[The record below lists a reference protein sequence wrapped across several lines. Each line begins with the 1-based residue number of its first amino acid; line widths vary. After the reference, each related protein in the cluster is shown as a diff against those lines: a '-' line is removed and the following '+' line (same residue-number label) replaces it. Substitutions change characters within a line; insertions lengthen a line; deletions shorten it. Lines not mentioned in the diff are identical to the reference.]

1 MNKHENTN
9 TNSHSGRKKTVYK
22 TISIVSGIIAIL
34 AIIGVGIYLF
44 TMAQARREYAELS
57 EEIYIPTPA
66 PTAEPTPIPTPESSP
81 EPTPEPTP
89 EPVHIPVN
97 FEALQSINSDVI
109 AWVEVEGT
117 DIDYPVLYDT
127 SDDMYYLDH
136 TYRGTY
142 TTAGSIFIQDYNT
155 DDFSDF
161 NTVLYGHNMADRSM
175 FAQLHDFR
183 NSASFFE
190 ENDTIIIYTPDRK
203 LTYEIFAA
211 YRTNNLNILGN
222 YAVETAEDRE
232 AYLDHVYSHSEIA
245 RFDYNVDV
253 TEADRIIT
261 LSTCIGHDSYRYVV
275 QGVLVSEEAGV
286 QGE

>member
-1 MNKHENTN
+1 MNKHENN
-9 TNSHSGRKKTVYK
+9 TTPNGRKRAYKTV
-22 TISIVSGIIAIL
+22 SIVSGIIAVL
-34 AIIGVGIYLF
+34 AVIGVAIYLIS
-44 TMAQARREYAELS
+44 MGQARREYAELS
-57 EEIYIPTPA
+57 QEIYIPTPSPA
-66 PTAEPTPIPTPESSP
+66 PSAEPTPVPTPESSP

-97 FEALQSINSDVI
+97 FDSLRSINSDVI

-142 TTAGSIFIQDYNT
+142 TAAGSIFIQDYNT

-161 NTVLYGHNMADRSM
+161 NTVLYGHNMADRTM
-175 FAQLHDFR
+175 FAQLHNFR
-183 NSASFFE
+183 NDASFFE
-190 ENDTIIIYTPDRK
+190 ENDTIIIYTPDSK

-222 YAVETAEDRE
+222 YPVGTAEERE
-232 AYLDHVYSHSEIA
+232 DYIDHIYSHSEIA
-245 RFDYNVDV
+245 RFDYDVDV

-275 QGVLVSEEAGV
+275 QGVLISEEAGV

>member
-1 MNKHENTN
+1 MNKHENN
-9 TNSHSGRKKTVYK
+9 TTPNGRKRAYK
-22 TISIVSGIIAIL
+22 SVSIVSGIIAVL
-34 AIIGVGIYLF
+34 AVIGVAIYLIS
-44 TMAQARREYAELS
+44 MGQARREYAELS
-57 EEIYIPTPA
+57 QEIYIPTPSPA
-66 PTAEPTPIPTPESSP
+66 PTAEPTPVPTPESSP

-97 FEALQSINSDVI
+97 FDSLRSINSDVI

-142 TTAGSIFIQDYNT
+142 TAAGSIFIQDYNT

-161 NTVLYGHNMADRSM
+161 NTVLYGHNMADRTM
-175 FAQLHDFR
+175 FAQLHNFR
-183 NSASFFE
+183 NDASFFE
-190 ENDTIIIYTPDRK
+190 ENDTIIIYTPDSK

-222 YAVETAEDRE
+222 YPVGTAEERE
-232 AYLDHVYSHSEIA
+232 DYIDHIYSHSEIA
-245 RFDYNVDV
+245 RFDYDVDV

-275 QGVLVSEEAGV
+275 QGVLISEEAGV